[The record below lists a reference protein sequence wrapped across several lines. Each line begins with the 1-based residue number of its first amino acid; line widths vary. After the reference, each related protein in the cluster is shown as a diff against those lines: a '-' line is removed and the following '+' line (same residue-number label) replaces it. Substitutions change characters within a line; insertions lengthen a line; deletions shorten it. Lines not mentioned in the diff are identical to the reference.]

1 MANLKEIT
9 RRIKSVK
16 NTQQITRAMKMVA
29 AANLRKAQNSLFEAR
44 PYTDKMIEML
54 GRIGEVTDI
63 TKHELLNVRDI
74 SKELYIVV
82 AADRGLCGSFNAQVN
97 RFASD
102 TIDGVDSEASVIVV
116 GNKAKEYFSY
126 RNYNI
131 IGEYVDLGDTIRYS
145 KAQEIAEAVTTYYLN
160 GLVDSVKIVYARFVN
175 TMVRK
180 NESLE
185 LLPVAPPERPPG
197 IRIEYIF
204 DPTPDKV
211 LDELLPRYIATTL
224 FRALLESKASEQ
236 GSRMA
241 AMDAA
246 TKNAE
251 KMIKQLTIQKNRARQ
266 AAITTEISEIVGGAE
281 ALK

>member
-29 AANLRKAQNSLFEAR
+29 AANLRKAQNSLFQAR

-54 GRIGEVTDI
+54 ERIGEVTDI
-63 TKHELLNVRDI
+63 SQHDLLSVRDVK
-74 SKELYIVV
+74 KELYIVV
-82 AADRGLCGSFNAQVN
+82 AADRGLCGSFNAQLN

-102 TIDGVDSEASVIVV
+102 TIDEVETDASIIVV

-131 IGEYVDLGDTIRYS
+131 IGEYLDLGDNVSYS
-145 KAQEIAEAVTTYYLN
+145 RAQEIAEAVTTYYLN

-180 NESLE
+180 NTNFE
-185 LLPVAPPERPPG
+185 LLPVAPPQKPAG
-197 IRIEYIF
+197 IKIEYIF
-204 DPTPDKV
+204 DPSPESV

-224 FRALLESKASEQ
+224 FRAMLESKASEQ

-251 KMIKQLTIQKNRARQ
+251 KMIKKLTIQKNRARQ